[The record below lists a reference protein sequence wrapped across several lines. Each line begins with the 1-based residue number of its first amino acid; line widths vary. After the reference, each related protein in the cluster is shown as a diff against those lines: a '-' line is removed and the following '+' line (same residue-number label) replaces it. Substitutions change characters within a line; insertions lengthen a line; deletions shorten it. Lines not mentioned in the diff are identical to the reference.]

1 MNANLEEVIEVVIVL
16 FSWGAWAFSAAVP
29 LMDCGVSSA
38 LWEPNNPPMLCLC
51 MVDMSVCVLARTC
64 RRHIDN

>member
-16 FSWGAWAFSAAVP
+16 FSWGAPSLSAAVP

-38 LWEPNNPPMLCLC
+38 LWEPNNPPMLRLC
-51 MVDMSVCVLARTC
+51 MLDVCVCVCVIQDL
-64 RRHIDN
+64 